1 MITDRQQ
8 RINEL
13 EVLNVRLAWNHE
25 FGCYTRNGFEYM
37 KWPEIRSSARYIIY
51 FDIDGM
57 KGLNDELGKL
67 EVNARI
73 KQALSTLRATD
84 YVFAGQYFSGDEL
97 AIVMCES
104 PDGMVGDPKGLI
116 ERLAGAFKEVGIK
129 ATYGFDQV
137 KGADFVENVEPV
149 AELVHEYKKARGVGR

>member
-1 MITDRQQ
+1 MTDRQQ

-73 KQALSTLRATD
+73 KQELSTLRATD

-116 ERLAGAFKEVGIK
+116 ERLADAFKAVGIK

-149 AELVHEYKKARGVGR
+149 AQLVHEYKKARGVTR